1 MQLKTVL
8 IGKVIAFKMLYL
20 GKNQNKINNQS
31 FYLKQLEKDQIK
43 IN

>member
-8 IGKVIAFKMLYL
+8 TGKVIAFKMLHL